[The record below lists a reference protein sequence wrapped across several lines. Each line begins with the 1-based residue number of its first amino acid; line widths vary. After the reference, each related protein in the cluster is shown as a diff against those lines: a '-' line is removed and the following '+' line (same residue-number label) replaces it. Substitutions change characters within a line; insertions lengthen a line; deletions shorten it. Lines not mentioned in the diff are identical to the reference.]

1 MKDQKAFTLVEL
13 LVVIT
18 IIGVLV
24 AILLPA
30 VQRVRASARST
41 QSKNNLAQMGKAME
55 NYEGQG
61 QGNLKQ
67 ADWLN
72 KLEPYLDG
80 STDVFLDPSD
90 EDGMPSYALSNKVVK
105 FGSDDSDKIAII
117 ESEEATITINT
128 TTCTASN
135 PTITNGPAVRHS
147 GTINALLYGGSV
159 RTFELAEID
168 LTNTSNEPLVI
179 WWLPYSEHGLVCGSV
194 VSVDNPGTLPGP
206 GGSGPD
212 PTIEASPAPGGVE
225 TDCDYTGYVCGLRGE
240 YRQRPAGEAGR
251 LDLAS
256 WSWTGPT
263 YILRIDPDLGM
274 SGKPQGTEA
283 SQKSFRWTG
292 QIRFDYA
299 EQYVFQVNQDDPLFI
314 TIDGQEI
321 HAVNPW
327 TGRNWRPGDPWNTG
341 DQYYSTF
348 TPSTPGWYDI
358 EVKSGD
364 NVGPADA
371 RVKWASAS
379 VGTAAVHIPS
389 ENFRTPPL

>member
-1 MKDQKAFTLVEL
+1 MKKTHGFTLVEL

-18 IIGVLV
+18 IIAMLV

-30 VQRVRASARST
+30 VQRVRASSRAT
-41 QSKNNLAQMGKAME
+41 QSKNNLAQMGKAMKH
-55 NYEGQG
+55 YEGQG

-72 KLEPYLDG
+72 KLVPYLDG

-90 EDGMPSYALSNKVVK
+90 EDGLPSYALSNKVVK

-194 VSVDNPGTLPGP
+194 VSIDNPGTLPP
-206 GGSGPD
+206 SPSGSSPD
-212 PTIEASPAPGGVE
+212 PTIEASPAPDDVS
-225 TDCDYTGYVCGLRGE
+225 TACNDTGYVCGLRGE
-240 YRQRPAGEAGR
+240 YRHRPAGETG
-251 LDLAS
+251 LQT
-256 WSWTGPT
+256 WSWTEPT

-274 SGKPQGTEA
+274 SGKPQGTEQG
-283 SQKSFRWTG
+283 QKSFRWTG
-292 QIRFDYA
+292 QIRFDFA
-299 EQYVFQVNQDDPLFI
+299 EQYVFQVNQDDPIFI

-321 HAVNPW
+321 LAENQW
-327 TGRNWRPGDPWNTG
+327 TGFQFKPVDPWDTN
-341 DQYYSTF
+341 DQRYSTF
-348 TPSTPGWYDI
+348 TPSQPGWYNI

-364 NVGPADA
+364 NAPPADS

-379 VGTAAVHIPS
+379 VGTSPVDIPS